1 MMCCTLSNQRF
12 QKAGKNDEDL
22 LDLAES
28 IGKTMKMVQDTVME
42 HGRGTAPRFRGV
54 CTEFEK

>member
-1 MMCCTLSNQRF
+1 MRCTLLIQRF

-42 HGRGTAPRFRGV
+42 HGGGTAPRFRDV